1 MILAGT
7 AGYCLPKVAQEVSV
21 HIGIFIFVIMFC
33 MGLTTTPERL
43 KESIFNIRGIVIF
56 LCLSFGLA
64 PVLSWILGRIF
75 FPPTHGLFVGC
86 ILVGCTSTTIS
97 SAIVYTRLSSGNN
110 ALSLILSN
118 IGNLAGVFLTPLLIF
133 IFLGKGVKIPVVPM
147 IINLT
152 VLVLLPVI
160 LAQVLRRFFT
170 ILSKIEGLTIAISQL
185 GVLMIVF
192 GSVGKSKDLI
202 QFSLLFKL
210 VLISIILYILI
221 LRFSSWFSLRCKFT
235 RPDSI
240 AIGFASSQ
248 KTLASTILLA
258 HKFFIPLASLPIIA
272 YHITQMLLGSWDI
285 QRFKKAEKI
294 SK

>member
-1 MILAGT
+1 MIIVGI
-7 AGYCLPKVAQEVSV
+7 AGYCLPKVGQAVSV
-21 HIGIFIFVIMFC
+21 HIGLFIFVIMFC

-43 KESIFNIRGIVIF
+43 KESLFNTRGIIIF
-56 LCLSFGLA
+56 LCLSFGVAPILA
-64 PVLSWILGRIF
+64 WILARIF

-118 IGNLAGVFLTPLLIF
+118 VGNIAGIFLTPFLIF

-147 IINLT
+147 IINLSL
-152 VLVLLPVI
+152 LVLLPVI
-160 LAQVLRRFFT
+160 LAQVLRSFFAVFT
-170 ILSKIEGLTIAISQL
+170 KIGNLASLISQI
-185 GVLMIVF
+185 GVLTIVF

-202 QFSLLFKL
+202 QVAFLFKL
-210 VLISIILYILI
+210 VLISIILYLVI
-221 LRFSSWFSLRCKFT
+221 LRFSLWFSLKSKFT

-240 AIGFASSQ
+240 AIGFASAQ

-272 YHITQMLLGSWDI
+272 YHITMMLLGSWDI
-285 QRFKKAEKI
+285 QRFKKSEDVK
-294 SK
+294 K